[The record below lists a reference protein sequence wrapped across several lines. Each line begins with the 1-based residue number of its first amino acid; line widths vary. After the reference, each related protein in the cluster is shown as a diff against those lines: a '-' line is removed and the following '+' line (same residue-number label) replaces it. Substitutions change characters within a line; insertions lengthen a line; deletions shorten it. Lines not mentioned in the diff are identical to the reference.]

1 MPGRW
6 RRRAERGRRANVKRV
21 EAVLAEL
28 DSSRRRLMSEVEGLR
43 DPRFGAVPKRGG
55 WSASQ
60 VIQHLTTTEDSIA
73 RGIEI
78 GNAGKLK
85 FQSRGSDPLRRLLY
99 HSNLYKMVRVKTR
112 SAFIPEKPLPRD
124 ETMSRLSA
132 SRVRLMTAIEEGER
146 RGMWTYRMRHPFLG
160 ALSMAEMLRFLAYHE
175 ERHRLQIVRIKAALD
190 RQGS

>member
-1 MPGRW
+1 
-6 RRRAERGRRANVKRV
+6 VKRV

-28 DSSRRRLMSEVEGLR
+28 ESARRRLMSEVEGLR
-43 DPRFGAVPKRGG
+43 DPRFSAIPKRGG

-85 FQSRGSDPLRRLLY
+85 FQSRGSDPLRRLLF
-99 HSNLYKMVRVKTR
+99 HSNLYKVVRLRTTR
-112 SAFIPEKPLPRD
+112 TFDPEKPLPHD
-124 ETMSRLSA
+124 ETMSRLA
-132 SRVRLMTAIEEGER
+132 GSRARLMTAIEEGEL

-175 ERHRLQIVRIKAALD
+175 ERHRLQIVRIKGALD